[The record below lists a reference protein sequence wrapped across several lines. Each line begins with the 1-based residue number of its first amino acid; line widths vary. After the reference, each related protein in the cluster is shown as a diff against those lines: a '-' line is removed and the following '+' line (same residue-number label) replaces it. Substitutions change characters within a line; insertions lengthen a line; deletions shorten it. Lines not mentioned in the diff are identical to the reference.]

1 MVMVGL
7 VRVNGVVRVEGLF
20 GVVGGGCGGL
30 DGQGSC
36 VVWVVGVDGTPD
48 GWGDQVGQG
57 CQYLKAP
64 RAVKNC
70 LLKVGGPLVR
80 RTVST
85 VGRFA

>member
-36 VVWVVGVDGTPD
+36 VVGVDGTPD

-85 VGRFA
+85 VVRFA